1 MLPSAFSLWYAAFMT
16 IQEFTSI
23 MTTKPSLKLTH
34 EGALKAL
41 TAAIDKA
48 QEIGVPQNITIVD
61 EGGNMLAFV
70 RMDGAK
76 FLSIETSKSKALS
89 AASHR
94 TATGGIPAALEM
106 KLAIASGGRLTNAEG
121 GCRSSSKAFA
131 SAPSASGPA
140 PAPRTW
146 KSHGPVWPRSA
157 HRRRGRKPLTHFVKF
172 RRPVSYV
179 AVLQEKNVRL
189 YRSACTFQ
197 KKGNPEETHAD
208 ASRRLYGA

>member
-41 TAAIDKA
+41 SAAIDKA

-61 EGGNMLAFV
+61 DGGNMLAFV

-121 GCRSSSKAFA
+121 GLPIFIEGVCVGAIGVGSGT
-131 SAPSASGPA
+131 SAQD
-140 PAPRTW
+140 
-146 KSHGPVWPRSA
+146 VE
-157 HRRRGRKPLTHFVKF
+157 
-172 RRPVSYV
+172 V
-179 AVLQEKNVRL
+179 ARAGLAAIEAQEK
-189 YRSACTFQ
+189 
-197 KKGNPEETHAD
+197 
-208 ASRRLYGA
+208 GA